1 MSKKDLLPFTQ
12 AEEKII
18 KKLSEQSAKARTKFH
33 LFYAL
38 LATFGLISVFYGFEK
53 LIDRV
58 DFFVDQPWVLLLIGL
73 LILGITGRLYQKLD

>member
-1 MSKKDLLPFTQ
+1 MSKKNLSPFNQ
-12 AEEKII
+12 MEEKFI
-18 KKLSEQSAKARTKFH
+18 KKISENSAKAQSRFH